1 MCKSRLLLN
10 DMPVFIENRFKIQ
23 CGRVVSGNKRYNF
36 FHLLCF
42 VTKSLF
48 SLGELNLSQDFMDER
63 SGIASV
69 TESFSSKSRLYL
81 QKFSLTE
88 LVKSHNASPFIKPF
102 SVMNGWQD
110 EKCVY

>member
-1 MCKSRLLLN
+1 
-10 DMPVFIENRFKIQ
+10 
-23 CGRVVSGNKRYNF
+23 
-36 FHLLCF
+36 
-42 VTKSLF
+42 
-48 SLGELNLSQDFMDER
+48 MDER